1 MAKSIRILFAI
12 AAWYDYE
19 IWQMDLK
26 MAFLNGFIEED
37 IYMIS
42 RRVSHLLEKN
52 KRSVIFNGPSMV
64 SNKLPEAGRLVL
76 MKS

>member
-42 RRVSHLLEKN
+42 RRVSHLLEK
-52 KRSVIFNGPSMV
+52 KRRSVISIGPSTA
-64 SNKLPEAGRLVL
+64 SDKLPKVGHGV
-76 MKS
+76 